1 MSDKDKEE
9 KYKSALIGKKIPVLT
24 LDNKWHRLFTQAE
37 STKEIADLTEQLN
50 ELLCRQGKVNSGIK
64 DRKKLKKKLM
74 DEIVALM
81 EVQDSS
87 AVDKKMEDNRRLIE
101 KCNEELEDLEDEE
114 PDIPEKIGEIN
125 DRLMLATMDSC
136 YDRLKNNTA
145 ELEEL
150 QEWVD
155 RTRIE
160 LKKKM
165 LRVQELEQANEAL
178 YTYMHDIFG
187 AEVIELFD
195 MKYRPQGRK
204 SERKKRK

>member
-9 KYKSALIGKKIPVLT
+9 KYKSALIGKRIPVLT

-37 STKEIADLTEQLN
+37 STKEIANLTEQLN
-50 ELLCRQGKVNSGIK
+50 DLLRRQGKVNNDIK

-87 AVDKKMEDNRRLIE
+87 AVDKKMEENRRLIE
-101 KCNEELEDLEDEE
+101 KCNDELEDLEEEE
-114 PDIPEKIGEIN
+114 PEIPEKIGEIN

-136 YDRLKNNTA
+136 YDRLKNNTV

-155 RTRIE
+155 QTRIE

-165 LRVQELEQANEAL
+165 VRVQELEQANEAL